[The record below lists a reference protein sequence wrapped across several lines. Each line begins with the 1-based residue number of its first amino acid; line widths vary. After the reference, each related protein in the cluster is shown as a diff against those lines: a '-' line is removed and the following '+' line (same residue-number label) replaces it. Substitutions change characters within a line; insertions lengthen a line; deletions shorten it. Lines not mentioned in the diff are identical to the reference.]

1 MTGVSGKGLMA
12 SPLLIWGS
20 QDYLNVYK
28 TEMSVTLE
36 DNSPQHLTYFTS
48 SGGVLETSQNPE
60 KMGQDMMVH
69 ICNLNI
75 WRLEAG
81 GLLQV

>member
-1 MTGVSGKGLMA
+1 MA
-12 SPLLIWGS
+12 
-20 QDYLNVYK
+20 
-28 TEMSVTLE
+28 VTLE
-36 DNSPQHLTYFTS
+36 DNSPQHLTYSTS